1 MSRGTLISIG
11 FLILIAAI
19 SFQSILGADKY
30 SCEVCIEYNDQKVCQ
45 KAVGDA
51 KNRTINQA
59 IITACAGAGVDGFTE
74 DDCQSRKPVKLE
86 CSTNQ

>member
-1 MSRGTLISIG
+1 MSRDTLISVV
-11 FLILIAAI
+11 FLIFIAAI
-19 SFQSILGADKY
+19 SFQSILGADNF
-30 SCEVCIEYNDQKVCQ
+30 SCEVCIEYNDQRVCQ
-45 KAVGDA
+45 KAVGAD

-59 IITACAGAGVDGFTE
+59 IITACVGAGVDGFTE